1 MTARIPLLLCV
12 WTFLSFQ
19 GKSFLSFQGKTLV
32 RVGSQDWRSTLLCKV
47 TLNQKGDMCNLLS
60 VIHSWISL

>member
-47 TLNQKGDMCNLLS
+47 TLNQKGDICNSLS